1 MELVTQ
7 VTTEEHLETIRFLKS
22 ASYTYVDDN
31 LDMHTIYFNGV
42 SINRFGNVEIDF
54 MSDAKKKK
62 LDEISRKGEWTE
74 P

>member
-1 MELVTQ
+1 
-7 VTTEEHLETIRFLKS
+7 
-22 ASYTYVDDN
+22 
-31 LDMHTIYFNGV
+31 MHTIYFNGV